1 MGDLSTKINA
11 PSTSLT
17 LAMAVF
23 PHEGTIK
30 SLPLGRLGFALGK
43 PTQHPRLLVWSN
55 MSLWLVSNSF
65 QICSLLRGLRSF
77 LASSDLARQ
86 TQAEVVVSVTSW
98 KNNSIV
104 SSTSKLYNRRSS
116 GHVVLRSEFAG
127 HWLFGQSFPLPT
139 RTKAVDFSRV
149 RCRAPSN
156 EMSNQVESIAAI
168 CCSCFLSNYPSCHT
182 LRPQALLG
190 QLNKDHQGPKS
201 LAHIG
206 TKLFHVIPVLP
217 DCDSSSG
224 ASSLTSSHG

>member
-11 PSTSLT
+11 PSMSLT

-23 PHEGTIK
+23 PHEGAIK

-127 HWLFGQSFPLPT
+127 HWLFGQSFPCLPEL
-139 RTKAVDFSRV
+139 RRLISRGYAAGLLVTKWAIKLNLLLQFAAAVSCQTTQAV
-149 RCRAPSN
+149 TPS
-156 EMSNQVESIAAI
+156 
-168 CCSCFLSNYPSCHT
+168 
-182 LRPQALLG
+182 
-190 QLNKDHQGPKS
+190 GPKPS
-201 LAHIG
+201 
-206 TKLFHVIPVLP
+206 
-217 DCDSSSG
+217 
-224 ASSLTSSHG
+224 